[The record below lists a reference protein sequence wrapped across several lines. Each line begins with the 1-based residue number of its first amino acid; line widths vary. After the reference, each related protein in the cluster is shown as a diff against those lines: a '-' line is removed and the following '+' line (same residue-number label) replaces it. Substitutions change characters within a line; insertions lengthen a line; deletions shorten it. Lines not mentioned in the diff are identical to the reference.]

1 MPAPEV
7 RAQAGAMSAE
17 NDFIQQLR
25 GIARHPAARGL
36 LDDAAVIAP
45 LPGAEIVLT
54 HDMLVEG
61 VHYLPDDRPEDVAW
75 KLVAVNLS
83 DLAAKGATPLGLLLG
98 YALAADP
105 GWDRAFVAGL
115 AEAVAAFDVPLLG
128 GDTVRMPTG
137 APRALGLTAIG
148 SVAAGAAPARSGA
161 RPVDL
166 LWVTGTIGDA
176 GAGLRI
182 ATGGTAGPAALLAAY
197 HRPVPRMAAGRAIA
211 PLAHAMADV
220 SDGLLIDA
228 ARMASASGC
237 HVTIDLDAVPLSPDL
252 RAFAG
257 EDRAARLA
265 AATAGDDYELLFAAP
280 VEAGPALLSLCQPL
294 GLTVSAIGR
303 FAIGDGLSIVDVGG
317 SVPLPQRLGYEH
329 GAPSHP

>member
-1 MPAPEV
+1 
-7 RAQAGAMSAE
+7 MSAE
-17 NDFIQQLR
+17 RDFIQQLR

-45 LPGAEIVLT
+45 PPGAEIVLT

-61 VHYLPDDRPEDVAW
+61 IHYLPGDPAEDVAW

-83 DLAAKGATPLGLLLG
+83 DLAAKGATPTGLLLG
-98 YALAADP
+98 YALAEDP
-105 GWDRAFVAGL
+105 HWNRRFVAGL

-128 GDTVRMPTG
+128 GDTVRMPAG

-148 SVAAGAAPARSGA
+148 SVAAGAAPSRSGA
-161 RPVDL
+161 RPGDI

-182 ATGGTAGPAALLAAY
+182 AAGALAGPPGLLAAY
-197 HRPVPRMAAGRAIA
+197 RRPVPRIAAGCRIA

-228 ARMASASGC
+228 ARMAAASAC
-237 HVTIDLDAVPLSPDL
+237 HVAIDLDAVPLSADL

-280 VEAGPALLSLCQPL
+280 QGARAALLSLCQPL

-303 FAIGDGLSIVDVGG
+303 FAIGEGLSITDCGG
-317 SVPLPQRLGYEH
+317 PLPPPERLGYEH
-329 GAPSHP
+329 GAPDHP